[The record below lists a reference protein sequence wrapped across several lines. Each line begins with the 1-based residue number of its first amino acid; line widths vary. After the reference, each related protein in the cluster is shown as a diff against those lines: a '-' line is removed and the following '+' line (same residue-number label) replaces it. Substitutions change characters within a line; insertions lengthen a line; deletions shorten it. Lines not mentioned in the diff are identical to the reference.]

1 MGMSAQIQCIV
12 TEGDVP
18 VDIRWTMS
26 SPVHASM
33 TGITIT
39 KLGSKSS
46 ILQIDSID
54 ASHSGNFT
62 CTATNNAGS
71 SSYTAHLTVV
81 GI

>member
-12 TEGDVP
+12 TEGDAP

-26 SPVHASM
+26 SKVHSSM
-33 TGITIT
+33 TEITVT
-39 KLGSKSS
+39 KISSKSS
-46 ILQIDSID
+46 ILLIDSID
-54 ASHSGNFT
+54 ASHTGNFT

-71 SSYTAHLTVV
+71 LNYTAQLTVV